1 MTSKIL
7 QLEGTWEEIT
17 THASQLAGNRI
28 RVTVITNETQSN
40 SSKEPQ
46 NIRPASGNS
55 LLRHAGTW
63 EGEDFEDCLQSVYDN
78 RGRLEF

>member
-17 THASQLAGNRI
+17 THASELAGNRI
-28 RVTVITNETQSN
+28 RVTVIANETQSN
-40 SSKEPQ
+40 SSKEPH

-78 RGRLEF
+78 RGPLEF

>member
-7 QLEGTWEEIT
+7 QLEGTWEEIL
-17 THASQLAGNRI
+17 THTSELAGNKI
-28 RVTVITNETQSN
+28 RVTVITNETQPN
-40 SSKEPQ
+40 SSKETQ

-63 EGEDFEDCLQSVYDN
+63 EDEDFEDCLQSVYDN
-78 RGRLEF
+78 RGPLEF

>member
-1 MTSKIL
+1 MTSPL
-7 QLEGTWEEIT
+7 LELEGTWEEIT
-17 THASQLAGNRI
+17 THASELAGNKI
-28 RVTVITNETQSN
+28 RVTIITNETQYN

-78 RGRLEF
+78 RGQLEF